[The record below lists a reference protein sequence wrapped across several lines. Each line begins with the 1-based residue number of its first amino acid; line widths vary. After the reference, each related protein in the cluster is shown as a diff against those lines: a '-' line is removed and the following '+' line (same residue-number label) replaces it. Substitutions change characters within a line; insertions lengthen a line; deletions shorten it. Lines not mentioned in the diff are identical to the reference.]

1 MRGIDANILD
11 GRVVYYFSLGV
22 RWHRERQHR
31 NNAGNAQECETIQ
44 YTRWEKSVF
53 HSFLLM
59 DIQIVYENEFFENNE
74 VIRSHGEGN
83 PLACACG
90 MRGPSPYGH
99 PPVGAVSNRALW

>member
-1 MRGIDANILD
+1 MRGIDADVVD
-11 GRVVYYFSLGV
+11 GRVVYYLSLGV

-59 DIQIVYENEFFENNE
+59 DIQIVYENEFFENDE
-74 VIRSHGEGN
+74 EGYLFTRRGE
-83 PLACACG
+83 PAR
-90 MRGPSPYGH
+90 MRVWH
-99 PPVGAVSNRALW
+99 ARALALRAPSGRRGL